1 MLGPVLHALAWML
14 RAVLELTHDLHAQHC
29 HAQTPQAQMLSYTP
43 PIHPISTAIHHPSMH
58 ARTRSMSWVTVSAST
73 TVTCRAVLSQP
84 VRTNT
89 ISPHAHDGAD
99 ACSHTQ
105 SPHLHSS
112 STVAGLHT
120 CWPPCPHTRPAPQP
134 HHCTFHCIWRHRT
147 LPETDPTCHPQSA
160 RRPCTCVPA
169 PVPASRPSLAC

>member
-1 MLGPVLHALAWML
+1 MLGPVLHALACML

-29 HAQTPQAQMLSYTP
+29 HAQTPQAQMLSYTSP
-43 PIHPISTAIHHPSMH
+43 NSPNQHTHSPSLPHPSIH
-58 ARTRSMSWVTVSAST
+58 ARTRSMSWVTVSACT

-105 SPHLHSS
+105 SPACSAHPLWLGCTH
-112 STVAGLHT
+112 AGLHALT
-120 CWPPCPHTRPAPQP
+120 LDQAPTTPLHNPLHLAASHT
-134 HHCTFHCIWRHRT
+134 
-147 LPETDPTCHPQSA
+147 S
-160 RRPCTCVPA
+160 
-169 PVPASRPSLAC
+169 